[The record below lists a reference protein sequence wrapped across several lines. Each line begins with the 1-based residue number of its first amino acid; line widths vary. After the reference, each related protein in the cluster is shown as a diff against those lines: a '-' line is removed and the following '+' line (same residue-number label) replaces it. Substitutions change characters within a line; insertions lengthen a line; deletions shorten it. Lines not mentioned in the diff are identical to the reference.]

1 MAFVRASTIRGRRCN
16 ISGINTARV
25 VIGGI
30 VAGVVINVSE
40 YILNMFA
47 LGPDMEA
54 TMMRLNL
61 PPVAGQAIGVFVA
74 LGFALGIV
82 MTWLYA
88 ALRPRYGPGPMTA
101 LCAGAAGWFL
111 AYVYSSISIAVM
123 GVFPTRMMVI
133 AGVWGLAELLA
144 ASVAGAYLYRE

>member
-1 MAFVRASTIRGRRCN
+1 MGS
-16 ISGINTARV
+16 INTARV

-30 VAGVVINVSE
+30 VAGLVINVSE
-40 YILNMFA
+40 YILNMFV
-47 LGPDMEA
+47 LGPEMEA
-54 TMMRLNL
+54 TMTRLNL
-61 PPVAGQAIGVFVA
+61 PPVAGQAIVVFVV

-101 LCAGAAGWFL
+101 LCAGAAVWFL

-123 GVFPTRMMVI
+123 GVFPIRMMVI
-133 AGVWGLAELLA
+133 AVVWGLVELLA